1 MRYSLE
7 AIFTFVLLGST
18 TASSGPL
25 RLPQITYPSNVGC
38 GEVNVFYTGLPAYHP
53 YVIAQHY
60 GPVDVDK
67 ELRNDTAALVKAG
80 FNVYV
85 LFQGPD
91 QPITNIADRMN
102 GTHWGVTGVGFGQRG
117 ATILDVVTRFEGIYF
132 YNLHQFRENAP
143 LTPTVFNWG
152 PTTLAASV
160 IRHVPLKEDCLNKPG
175 KLIAYE
181 EVCPP
186 ELCEKVTVVTS
197 GSLEELLKG
206 IEH

>member
-7 AIFTFVLLGST
+7 TIFAFGLLGST

-25 RLPQITYPSNVGC
+25 RLSQITYPSNVGC

-53 YVIAQHY
+53 YVNAQHY
-60 GPVDVDK
+60 DPVDVDK
-67 ELRNDTAALVKAG
+67 ELRNDTAALVRAG
-80 FNVYV
+80 FNVHV

-117 ATILDVVTRFEGIYF
+117 APILDVVTRFED
-132 YNLHQFRENAP
+132 NLHQFRENAP

-160 IRHVPLKEDCLNKPG
+160 IRHIPLKEDCSNKPG

-186 ELCEKVTVVTS
+186 ELCKKVTVVTS

>member
-1 MRYSLE
+1 M
-7 AIFTFVLLGST
+7 
-18 TASSGPL
+18 
-25 RLPQITYPSNVGC
+25 
-38 GEVNVFYTGLPAYHP
+38 
-53 YVIAQHY
+53 IAEHY
-60 GPVDVDK
+60 DPVDVDK
-67 ELRNDTAALVKAG
+67 ELRNDTAALVRSG
-80 FNVYV
+80 VNVHS
-85 LFQGPD
+85 PD

-102 GTHWGVTGVGFGQRG
+102 GTHWDVTGVGFGQRG
-117 ATILDVVTRFEGIYF
+117 APILDVVTRFED
-132 YNLHQFRENAP
+132 NLHQFRENAP

-160 IRHVPLKEDCLNKPG
+160 IRHVPLKEDCSDKPG
-175 KLIAYE
+175 KSIAYE